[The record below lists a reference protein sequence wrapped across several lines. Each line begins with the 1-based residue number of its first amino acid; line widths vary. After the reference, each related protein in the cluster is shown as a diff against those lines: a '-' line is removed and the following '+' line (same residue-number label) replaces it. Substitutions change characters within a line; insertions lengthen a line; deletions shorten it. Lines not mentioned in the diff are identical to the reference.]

1 MVSTLGFFLS
11 EVLGEDGASVG
22 GWMLGTATLN
32 GILLATNWIAAL
44 GGPILGHMGDRIG
57 RERVVLLAAPLSI
70 AMVLLLAFPGTL
82 ALTLLWLPVGFISA
96 AALGASSDA
105 LAGDLAPRE
114 RRSTVMSRY
123 ATWQDLGSAFGPL
136 IGYLVLGV
144 TSLSW
149 VYVGNACL
157 MGASLLV
164 FAVVFRGG
172 CGVGVR
178 RDGLT
183 GLGPPPAHTSR
194 ASA

>member
-1 MVSTLGFFLS
+1 
-11 EVLGEDGASVG
+11 
-22 GWMLGTATLN
+22 MLGTATLN

-57 RERVVLLAAPLSI
+57 KERVVLLAAPLSVG
-70 AMVLLLAFPGTL
+70 MVLLLAFPGTL

-105 LAGDLAPRE
+105 LAGDLAPRK

-136 IGYLVLGV
+136 VGYLVLGV

-157 MGASLLV
+157 MGLSLLV
-164 FAVVFRGG
+164 FAVVFRRRVWGG
-172 CGVGVR
+172 V
-178 RDGLT
+178 
-183 GLGPPPAHTSR
+183 
-194 ASA
+194 